1 MIIEDKIF
9 QGNKFSLTEVSQYEI
24 KQEIKYLNVKKAT
37 THKNIPPKVL
47 KASEMVTA
55 ETLQQLLNQALTT
68 EGFPSNLKNA
78 DVTAFLKRII
88 H

>member
-1 MIIEDKIF
+1 M
-9 QGNKFSLTEVSQYEI
+9 TEVSQYEI
-24 KQEIKYLNVKKAT
+24 KQEIKYLNVNKAT

-47 KASEMVTA
+47 KASVMVTA

-68 EGFPSNLKNA
+68 EGFPSKLKNA
-78 DVTAFLKRII
+78 DVTDFLKRII

>member
-1 MIIEDKIF
+1 M
-9 QGNKFSLTEVSQYEI
+9 TEVSQYEI
-24 KQEIKYLNVKKAT
+24 KQEIKYLNVNKAT
-37 THKNIPPKVL
+37 THTNIPPKVF
-47 KASEMVTA
+47 KASVMVSA

-78 DVTAFLKRII
+78 DVTDFLKRII